1 MIKILWWLIFF
12 KNVFIRQKLLLYNL
26 FSEQCQIWSGHIC
39 DKRVVSQK
47 PNLSFFLILTLFST
61 VSKLVVDAVILIHAI
76 KR

>member
-1 MIKILWWLIFF
+1 MIKVLWWLIFF

-26 FSEQCQIWSGHIC
+26 FSEQIWSGHIC

-47 PNLSFFLILTLFST
+47 PNLSFFLILILFST